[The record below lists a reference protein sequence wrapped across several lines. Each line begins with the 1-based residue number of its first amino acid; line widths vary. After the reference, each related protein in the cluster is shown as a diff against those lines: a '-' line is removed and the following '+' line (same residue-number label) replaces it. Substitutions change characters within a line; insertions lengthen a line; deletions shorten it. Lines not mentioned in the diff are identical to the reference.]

1 MLSGAAARVNSAGGV
16 DEHAEKLFRVAVR
29 CDRLGHA
36 DEGLETSFKRW
47 GGKNFRIVAHDFAPP

>member
-1 MLSGAAARVNSAGGV
+1 VNSAGGV